1 MKHYD
6 IESCE
11 QLIKDHKLKG
21 YTDKEIYDMLD
32 VVCDYDFFHFDI
44 MQREANEIQ
53 LLFLP
58 IDATP
63 EQRHAFIHDTF
74 AKGWSIR
81 TIAAHMAMPKTT
93 VHRMLATP
101 KEKIFQKVSQPPISP
116 SKQERPEGSMTEQ
129 PSSPSKLEGVGGSM
143 TKSSEST
150 KYKRKGNLAT

>member
-11 QLIKDHKLKG
+11 QLIKDHKRKG

-81 TIAAHMAMPKTT
+81 TIAAHTAMPKTT

-101 KEKIFQKVSQPPISP
+101 KEKIFQKVSHTLLGAVNVLHRRRGVKKVFFQNCPTQPTFCCASCVQVVP
-116 SKQERPEGSMTEQ
+116 
-129 PSSPSKLEGVGGSM
+129 VV
-143 TKSSEST
+143 
-150 KYKRKGNLAT
+150 